1 LAAKKLISSASL
13 PVKILG
19 KKEKLTVKVKFAG
32 IKMSVG
38 AQEQT
43 K

>member
-1 LAAKKLISSASL
+1 L

-19 KKEKLTVKVKFAG
+19 KTDKLTVKVKFAG
-32 IKMSVG
+32 VKMSTG